1 MKVVKQKKKKQIKR
15 VRLDIGEFFLKA
27 CLQCEFRETW
37 PASQSNKIDTLSI
50 HGLGDGFSLQ
60 VVAGDSVMV
69 RGAGGRGVLRIWSDW
84 DDRMGAKS
92 KTQKNP

>member
-50 HGLGDGFSLQ
+50 LGLGDGFSLQ
-60 VVAGDSVMV
+60 VVAGDTVMV
-69 RGAGGRGVLRIWSDW
+69 TWGGVVLWISSDRDQINW
-84 DDRMGAKS
+84 GQKS
-92 KTQKNP
+92 KP